1 VQQPTQTSR
10 TRTITWED
18 PDAAFVRASR
28 MTGLEQLQAIMD
40 GTLPPPPMA
49 VTMAFDQ
56 VELAEGRAVFA
67 AEPAEYHY
75 NPIGVV
81 HGGFAATLLDTAT
94 GCAVQTTLPAGVA
107 YTTLALNT
115 NFVGP
120 ITRDTGRVLC
130 EADVVH
136 RGGTIATADGRL
148 VAESSGKLLAHATST
163 CLIIAPGGTRTQG
176 NGNGHGGRT

>member
-1 VQQPTQTSR
+1 MSG
-10 TRTITWED
+10 IEHL
-18 PDAAFVRASR
+18 RA
-28 MTGLEQLQAIMD
+28 MIAGE
-40 GTLPPPPMA
+40 LPPPPIAYTLGMLLIE
-49 VTMAFDQ
+49 VD
-56 VELAEGRAVFA
+56 EGRAVFQA
-67 AEPAEYHY
+67 LPAEYHY

-115 NFVGP
+115 NFVRP

-148 VAESSGKLLAHATST
+148 VAESSGKVLAHATST